1 MNALA
6 RRCLFI
12 RWLTVAALVFATG
25 VGQCAT
31 LGSATTM
38 PTVLKVAVMGKSL
51 MVTVSVPKGWQ
62 SVTLESREPSG
73 QGAWVPRA
81 VTRARQLPSR
91 VTFRVSTTFKG
102 QNFRVR
108 GEAVSAQPL
117 TFFNGRHTFAS
128 RRSVLWRAELG
139 AGVAYAL
146 AADGKLMAGA
156 TVPTTGTVS
165 QRTVEE
171 SDIWKISGDTLYFFN
186 QYRGLQVVDIA
197 DPDAPRVRGT
207 LELPA
212 AGDQLYV
219 LGANTVALL
228 ARRAGE
234 IGQSQVLVVDVS
246 GAAPKVIANIPLE
259 GLVTESRLVGSV
271 LYVAAQA
278 CLEVAAAKG
287 TTWQWGTAVYALDLV
302 APSAPVARST
312 LWFAG
317 QGNAVLATERYLFV
331 ATQDVAEGSVVRVID
346 IGDPS
351 GAMSELAAL
360 VTAGR
365 VGDKFK
371 MNLNG
376 EIFTA
381 VSERFDASASESG
394 TVGGWLSV
402 FETFSLADASHP
414 VSLGRLA
421 LAPGERLFATRF
433 DGTRAY
439 AVTFRQIDPLW
450 IVDLAD
456 PSHPAVVGEVEV
468 PGWSTYIRPLG
479 DRLVTVGV
487 EAGRVAVSLF
497 AVGDPA
503 KAGLLARVRLG
514 DGWSWSEANANEKAL
529 SLFEAEGLLLLPF
542 EGYTTNGYR
551 SQVQLIDVTDSSLA
565 ARGVIDQ
572 RFQARRTALHRGRVL
587 SLSGKTLLTV
597 NVTDR
602 DNPVVTATTELSW
615 AVNRVQTQGDYL
627 LELETPGVWS
637 GAGSAAVRVV
647 AKAQHNVLLNR
658 LELGAWPVVGQCVR
672 DGRLYVLQRPAGG
685 YGGGYVIALDA
696 NAGMAAAVTNLL
708 LTVID
713 LSALPALEIVGKAA
727 VADSVYESQYEAVW
741 PKPDL
746 LVWVSKASND
756 DIYRMFDVAL
766 PLVGNPVIAAGGL
779 AAARDM
785 MGAIPWWPWWSE
797 TGVQLLAFDVRAA
810 AAPAFVSSH
819 RYRPPSA
826 RGFSV
831 PLVAQGLVYFSHEQ
845 SEKVNVYS
853 SNRRFIFTYNSQ
865 WRVREVLDVIDYAN
879 PAAPTE
885 RQVVEVPGQL
895 VGLSPDGRLLYCH
908 GLALNAADDATVAAE
923 AVHACSYDGVSA
935 YLVASLP
942 LPREWPRPVR
952 VAGDSVYVG
961 RPSASAG
968 AASHLE
974 GWRLSA
980 EGMFVCQA
988 VATLA
993 SPASALASF
1002 GSLLAAQCDNGAVEL
1017 FDASVP
1023 TTLRLC
1029 GSGAASGG
1037 AWFDLSR
1044 AVGALAEGLWIP
1056 LDDFGLAYILGE

>member
-1 MNALA
+1 MSALA
-6 RRCLFI
+6 RRCLFV
-12 RWLTVAALVFATG
+12 RWFAVAALLFVAG
-25 VGQCAT
+25 VGLCAT
-31 LGSATTM
+31 SGSTT

-51 MVTVSVPKGWQ
+51 VVTVSVPKGWQ

-81 VTRARQLPSR
+81 VTRSKRLPTR
-91 VTFRVSTTFKG
+91 VTFSVSTTFKG
-102 QNFRVR
+102 HNFRVR

-117 TFFNGRHTFAS
+117 TFFNGRRTFDS
-128 RRSVLWRAELG
+128 RRSVLWRTELG
-139 AGVAYAL
+139 AGGAYAL
-146 AADGKLMAGA
+146 AANGNLMAGA
-156 TVPTTGTVS
+156 AFTTPRTVS

-197 DPDAPRVRGT
+197 DPDAPVVRGT

-212 AGDQLYV
+212 AGEQLYV

-228 ARRAGE
+228 ARSVGE

-246 GAAPKVIANIPLE
+246 GAAPKVVANFPLE

-278 CLEVAAAKG
+278 CLEVSATKG
-287 TTWQWGTAVYALDLV
+287 ATWQWGTALYSLDLA
-302 APSAPVARST
+302 APAAPVARST

-346 IGDPS
+346 IGDSS
-351 GAMSELAAL
+351 GAMNELAAL

-376 EIFTA
+376 EVFTA
-381 VSERFDASASESG
+381 ISERFDASSSEPG

-402 FETFSLADASHP
+402 LETFSLAEAAHP
-414 VSLGRLA
+414 VSLGRLE

-439 AVTFRQIDPLW
+439 AVTFLQVDPLW
-450 IVDLAD
+450 IIDLAD

-487 EAGRVAVSLF
+487 DAGRVAVSLF

-503 KAGLLARVRLG
+503 KAELLARVRLG

-529 SLFEAEGLLLLPF
+529 SLFESEGLLLLPF

-551 SQVQLIDVTDSSLA
+551 SQVQLIDVTDSSLN

-587 SLSGKTLLTV
+587 SLSGKALLTV

-602 DNPVVTATTELSW
+602 DNPVVTTTTELSW
-615 AVNRVQTQGDYL
+615 TVNRVQTQGDYL

-637 GAGSAAVRVV
+637 GGGSASVRVV
-647 AKAQHNVLLNR
+647 AKAQPDVILNR

-672 DGRLYVLQRPAGG
+672 DGRLYVLQRPVGG
-685 YGGGYVIALDA
+685 YGCGGVIALDA
-696 NAGMAAAVTNLL
+696 NADMAAAAANLM
-708 LTVID
+708 LTAID
-713 LSALPALEIVGKAA
+713 LSALPALEIVGKEAA
-727 VADSVYESQYEAVW
+727 ADSVYESQYEAVW

-746 LVWVSKASND
+746 LVWVSKTSD
-756 DIYRMFDVAL
+756 YGIYRMPDVGL
-766 PLVGNPVIAAGGL
+766 PLTGNPATAAGGV
-779 AAARDM
+779 AASRDM
-785 MGAIPWWPWWSE
+785 MSAIPWWPWWSAA
-797 TGVQLLAFDVRAA
+797 GVQLLAFDVRAS
-810 AAPAFVSSH
+810 AAPAFISSH
-819 RYRPPSA
+819 RYSPPSA
-826 RGFSV
+826 WGFSV
-831 PLVAQGLVYFSHEQ
+831 PFAAQGLVYFSHEQ
-845 SEKVNVYS
+845 SENMKVYS
-853 SNRRFIFTYNSQ
+853 SWRFMRTFDYQ

-885 RQVVEVPGQL
+885 RQQVGVPGQL
-895 VGLSPDGRLLYCH
+895 VGLSPDGGLLYCH
-908 GLALNAADDATVAAE
+908 GVALNAANEATAAAE

-942 LPREWPRPVR
+942 LPKAWPRPVR
-952 VAGDSVYVG
+952 VAGDRVYIG

-974 GWRLSA
+974 GWRLS
-980 EGMFVCQA
+980 EKGRFVRQV
-988 VATLA
+988 VATVT
-993 SPASALASF
+993 SPAYALASF
-1002 GSLLAAQCDNGAVEL
+1002 GSLMAAQCGNGAVDL
-1017 FDASVP
+1017 FDASDP
-1023 TTLRLC
+1023 TTLRPC
-1029 GSGAASGG
+1029 GSGAVSGG
-1037 AWFDLSR
+1037 TWFDLSR
-1044 AVGALAEGLWIP
+1044 ADGALAEGVWIP
-1056 LDDFGLAYILGE
+1056 LDDFGLAHIQVE

>member
-1 MNALA
+1 MSTLA
-6 RRCLFI
+6 IRCLFV
-12 RWLTVAALVFATG
+12 RWFAVAALVFAAG
-25 VGQCAT
+25 VGLCAT
-31 LGSATTM
+31 SGSATKM

-51 MVTVSVPKGWQ
+51 VVTVSVPKGWQ

-81 VTRARQLPSR
+81 VTRAKQLPLR
-91 VTFRVSTTFKG
+91 VNFRVSTTFKG
-102 QNFRVR
+102 QDFRVR

-117 TFFNGRHTFAS
+117 TFFNGRRAFAS
-128 RRSVLWRAELG
+128 RRSVLWRTDLG
-139 AGVAYAL
+139 AGGAYAL
-146 AADGKLMAGA
+146 AADGNLMAGA
-156 TVPTTGTVS
+156 TMPTTETAS

-197 DPDAPRVRGT
+197 DPDAPVVRGT

-212 AGDQLYV
+212 VGDQLYV

-228 ARRAGE
+228 ARRVGE

-246 GAAPKVIANIPLE
+246 GAAPKVVANIPLE

-278 CLEVAAAKG
+278 CLEVAATKG
-287 TTWQWGTAVYALDLV
+287 TTWQWGTAVYALDLA
-302 APSAPVARST
+302 APSAPVTRST

-351 GAMSELAAL
+351 GAMSELAAI

-376 EIFTA
+376 EVFTA
-381 VSERFDASASESG
+381 VSERFNASASEPG

-402 FETFSLADASHP
+402 LETFSLAEAAHP
-414 VSLGRLA
+414 VSLGRLE

-439 AVTFRQIDPLW
+439 VVTFRQIDPLW

-479 DRLVTVGV
+479 DRLVTVGM

-503 KAGLLARVRLG
+503 KAGLLARVLLG

-587 SLSGKTLLTV
+587 SLSGKALLTV

-637 GAGSAAVRVV
+637 GDGSAAVRVV
-647 AKAQHNVLLNR
+647 AKAQHNVILNR

-672 DGRLYVLQRPAGG
+672 DGRLYVLQRPVGG
-685 YGGGYVIALDA
+685 YGGGVIIALDA

-708 LTVID
+708 LTTID
-713 LSALPALEIVGKAA
+713 LSALPALEIVGEAA
-727 VADSVYESQYEAVW
+727 VADSVYASQYEAVW

-746 LVWVSKASND
+746 LVWVSKSSD
-756 DIYRMFDVAL
+756 YGICRMSEAPL
-766 PLVGNPVIAAGGL
+766 PLTGNPATTVGGVAAPQ
-779 AAARDM
+779 DM
-785 MGAIPWWPWWSE
+785 MASISWWPWWSSA
-797 TGVQLLAFDVRAA
+797 GIQLLAFDVRAS

-819 RYRPPSA
+819 RYSPPSA
-826 RGFSV
+826 WGFSV
-831 PLVAQGLVYFSHEQ
+831 PFAAQGLVCFSHEQ
-845 SEKVNVYS
+845 SENVKVY
-853 SNRRFIFTYNSQ
+853 SNRRYMFNYNSQ

-885 RQVVEVPGQL
+885 RQALDVPGQL
-895 VGLSPDGRLLYCH
+895 VGLSPDGGLLYCH
-908 GLALNAADDATVAAE
+908 GLALNTADDATAAAE

-942 LPREWPRPVR
+942 LPKAWPRPVR
-952 VAGDSVYVG
+952 VAGDRVYVG

-968 AASHLE
+968 AASQLE
-974 GWRLSA
+974 GWRLS
-980 EGMFVCQA
+980 EKGMFVRQA

-1002 GSLLAAQCDNGAVEL
+1002 GSLLAAQCGNGAVDL
-1017 FDASVP
+1017 FDASDP
-1023 TTLRLC
+1023 TTLRPC
-1029 GSGAASGG
+1029 GSGAVSGG
-1037 AWFDLSR
+1037 AWLDLSR
-1044 AVGALAEGLWIP
+1044 ADGSLAEGLWIP
-1056 LDDFGLAYILGE
+1056 RDDFGLAHILGE